1 MVKFKQFALFF
12 YRQLQADYNPN
23 WLKKVSS
30 SPILILILSVLS
42 LTSITV
48 IWAAFYRI
56 KPTSHGVGLTV
67 KRGIVN
73 RVYTPIEGRVIS
85 VEVQLGQEV
94 RVGDVIA
101 KIDNTKQLIDSANR
115 DEVSQISS
123 DLTPA
128 QILAEEESTIKQINA
143 TKSSMITLQQQLVDN
158 ENLLEKMQSLLSSN
172 DISYSEY
179 LQQLKSV
186 DDIKIQLLSLKGK
199 SNSLESDLFKLKIA
213 SRSDQ
218 INDQQDAQIAN
229 YNLKLTKEIIAR
241 QNGIVSLIDVSAG
254 DYVKEGDTIAQ
265 VNFKTGLV
273 KGIFVMPADMAKRV
287 KPGDQCLV
295 SPAESPPERYGY
307 VRATAESVGLLPTN
321 PGEYQRRIGL
331 DYTVQQLF
339 DKLSR
344 DDEGPNSFNAF
355 PYLVVVNIDLKDS
368 QPIWTTGLVPPWGF
382 VSGSAADVQ
391 CVYDEWSPL
400 QYIIPAFRKEA
411 GYVRVS

>member
-1 MVKFKQFALFF
+1 MVKFQQFALFF
-12 YRQLQADYNPN
+12 YRQLQADYNPKF
-23 WLKKVSS
+23 LKKVSS
-30 SPILILILSVLS
+30 SPVLILIVFVLS
-42 LTSITV
+42 LTSIT
-48 IWAAFYRI
+48 ILWAAFYRI

-73 RVYTPIEGRVIS
+73 RVFTPIEGRVIS
-85 VEVQLGQEV
+85 VEVELGQEV
-94 RVGDVIA
+94 RIGDVIA
-101 KIDNTKQLIDSANR
+101 KIDNTKQLIDSSNR
-115 DEVSQISS
+115 DQVSQISS
-123 DLTPA
+123 NLTPA
-128 QILAEEESTIKQINA
+128 QLLAEEQSTIRQINA
-143 TKSSMITLQQQLVDN
+143 TKSSMFTLQEQLVDN
-158 ENLLEKMQSLLSSN
+158 KHLLGKMDSLLSTN

-186 DDIKIQLLSLKGK
+186 DDIKIQLLALKGK
-199 SNSLESDLFKLKIA
+199 SNSLESDLFKLTIA
-213 SRSDQ
+213 SRSGQ

-229 YNLKLTKEIIAR
+229 YNLQLTKEIIAR
-241 QNGIVSLIDVSAG
+241 HDGIVSLIDVSPG

-265 VNFKTGLV
+265 VNFKTGFV
-273 KGIFVMPADMAKRV
+273 KGVFVMPADMAKRV

-307 VRATAESVGLLPTN
+307 VKATAESVGLLPTN

-339 DKLSR
+339 DKLSK
-344 DDEGPNSFNAF
+344 DDEGTNNFNAF
-355 PYLVVVNIDLKDS
+355 PYLVVVNIDLEDDK
-368 QPIWTTGLVPPWGF
+368 PIWTTRLVPPWGF

-391 CVYDEWSPL
+391 CVYDQWSPL

>member
-12 YRQLQADYNPN
+12 YRQLQADYNPKF
-23 WLKKVSS
+23 LKKVSS
-30 SPILILILSVLS
+30 SPVLILIVFVLS
-42 LTSITV
+42 LTSI
-48 IWAAFYRI
+48 IILWAAFYRI

-73 RVYTPIEGRVIS
+73 RVFTPIEGRVIS
-85 VEVQLGQEV
+85 VEVELGQEV
-94 RVGDVIA
+94 RIGDVIA
-101 KIDNTKQLIDSANR
+101 KIDNTKQLIDSSNR
-115 DEVSQISS
+115 DQVSQISS
-123 DLTPA
+123 NLTPA
-128 QILAEEESTIKQINA
+128 QLLAEEQSTIRQINA
-143 TKSSMITLQQQLVDN
+143 TKSSMFTLQEQLVDN
-158 ENLLEKMQSLLSSN
+158 KHLLGKMDSLLSTN

-186 DDIKIQLLSLKGK
+186 DDIKIQLLALKGK
-199 SNSLESDLFKLKIA
+199 SNSLESDLFKLTIA
-213 SRSDQ
+213 SRSGQ

-229 YNLKLTKEIIAR
+229 YNLQLTKEIIAR
-241 QNGIVSLIDVSAG
+241 HDGIVSLIDVSPG

-265 VNFKTGLV
+265 VNFKTGFV
-273 KGIFVMPADMAKRV
+273 KGVFVMPADMAKRV

-307 VRATAESVGLLPTN
+307 VKATAESVGLLPTN

-339 DKLSR
+339 NKLSK
-344 DDEGPNSFNAF
+344 DNEGTTNFNAF
-355 PYLVVVNIDLKDS
+355 PYLVVVNIDLEDDK
-368 QPIWTTGLVPPWGF
+368 PIWTTRLVPPWGF

-391 CVYDEWSPL
+391 CVYDQWSPL